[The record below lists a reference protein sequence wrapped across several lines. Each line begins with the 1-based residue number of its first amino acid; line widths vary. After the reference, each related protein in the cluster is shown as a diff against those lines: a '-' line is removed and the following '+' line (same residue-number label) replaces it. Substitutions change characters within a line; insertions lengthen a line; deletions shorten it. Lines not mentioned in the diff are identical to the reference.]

1 MEIQN
6 MNSARIWLVLSLL
19 GAILLGACQD
29 GQITIDIN
37 GGGGDD
43 SGGTAGGTTISNQTL
58 FILMIVLLVAM
69 FALVLVAMSSR

>member
-37 GGGGDD
+37 GGGDD
-43 SGGTAGGTTISNQTL
+43 GGGAAGGTTISNQTL